1 MRERGKEKKLR
12 RERERERERKSAE
25 HEITDYVVET
35 AHIEAKRGTGEG
47 ESTKSFS
54 SQRSTM

>member
-1 MRERGKEKKLR
+1 LRERGKEKKLR
-12 RERERERERKSAE
+12 RERERKSAE

-35 AHIEAKRGTGEG
+35 AYIEAKRGTGEG